1 MAAKE
6 GRELVKEAVKDAKA
20 LKAAALEAAKNEIVE
35 QMAPGVKALLEKQ
48 IRSALAG
55 ESVDRVNDQGADYYS
70 PASREKEKRY
80 EEGKDKGEKD
90 MAEAKDDKEKELDL
104 ESLAGFFP
112 QLSEEPGEEHMELP
126 GQNGEDENPESA
138 AGTHEHDV
146 AEGEH
151 LECPK
156 CGHEMEAGGEE
167 PHAEDEGMDGG
178 MGMSIPH
185 LGEDAEAEPDM
196 KEGKDKEKEDMDE
209 EVEISESELHK
220 VYEAALQTEAQVTK
234 GFKDIVGGGEL
245 DQAAKETGI
254 ADKKTGEKHWDT
266 EVPPDHVD
274 YQIKEA
280 LKAGLAENKMLRGKL
295 KEAVAI
301 IKKLGETLHET
312 NLFNAKVLHVNR
324 ILNSD
329 RKLTKEQK
337 AVVLESIDKAKS
349 VAQVKMVYEA
359 IVSSFKAS
367 AGSLS
372 ESKSRK
378 PLANAQRPRT
388 SGTPKPEV
396 LRESVD
402 RAEGQGKYDRM
413 RQLAGLLK

>member
-55 ESVDRVNDQGADYYS
+55 ESVDRVSDQGADYYS
-70 PASREKEKRY
+70 PASREKQKKY
-80 EEGKDKGEKD
+80 QEGKHKGDEE
-90 MAEAKDDKEKELDL
+90 MADEKDDKEKELDL

-112 QLSEEPGEEHMELP
+112 QLSEDGEEHMEMP
-126 GQNGEDENPESA
+126 GQEGEDENPESA
-138 AGTHEHDV
+138 AGAHEHGV
-146 AEGEH
+146 EEGEH

-156 CGHEMEAGGEE
+156 CGHEMEAGGDEDKM
-167 PHAEDEGMDGG
+167 EDEGMG
-178 MGMSIPH
+178 GMSIPH

-196 KEGKDKEKEDMDE
+196 KEGKDKEKDEMEE
-209 EVEISESELHK
+209 EVEISETELHK
-220 VYEAALQTEAQVTK
+220 VYEAALQTEAQVSK

-245 DQAAKETGI
+245 DQAHKETGI
-254 ADKKTGEKHWDT
+254 ADKKTGEKHWET

-280 LKAGLAENKMLRGKL
+280 LKAGLAENNMLRAKL
-295 KEAVAI
+295 KEAVTL
-301 IKKLGETLHET
+301 IKRLGQTLHET
-312 NLFNAKVLHVNR
+312 NLFNSKVLHVNR
-324 ILNSD
+324 ILNSSV
-329 RKLTKEQK
+329 RLTKEQK
-337 AVVLESIDKAKS
+337 QVVLESIDKAKS

-367 AGSLS
+367 AGQLS

-378 PLANAQRPRT
+378 PVGNAQRART
-388 SGTPKPEV
+388 SGAPKPEI

>member
-48 IRSALAG
+48 IRSALSG
-55 ESVDRVNDQGADYYS
+55 ESVDRVNDQGADYYDPS
-70 PASREKEKRY
+70 KREKEKKY
-80 EEGKDKGEKD
+80 QEGKNMGDKD

-112 QLSEEPGEEHMELP
+112 QLSETEGAEDHPEIPGGEH
-126 GQNGEDENPESA
+126 GEDENPESA
-138 AGTHEHDV
+138 VGAHEHDV
-146 AEGEH
+146 DEAGHEVK
-151 LECPK
+151 CPE
-156 CGHEMEAGGEE
+156 CGHEMEMTGGDE
-167 PHAEDEGMDGG
+167 HMEDEGMGG
-178 MGMSIPH
+178 MAIPH

-196 KEGKDKEKEDMDE
+196 KEGKDKEKDEMDE
-209 EVEISESELHK
+209 EVEISEAELHK
-220 VYEAALQTEAQVTK
+220 VYEAALQTEAQVSK
-234 GFKDIVGGGEL
+234 GFKDMVGGGEL
-245 DQAAKETGI
+245 EQASKETGI
-254 ADKKTGEKHWDT
+254 ADKKSGEKPWEQ

-280 LKAGLAENKMLRGKL
+280 LKAGLAENNMLRAKL
-295 KEAVAI
+295 KEAVAL
-301 IKKLGETLHET
+301 IKKLGQTLHET
-312 NLFNAKVLHVNR
+312 NLFNSKVLHVNR

-359 IVSSFKAS
+359 IVNSFKAS
-367 AGSLS
+367 ASPLS

-378 PLANAQRPRT
+378 PVANAQRART
-388 SGTPKPEV
+388 SGAPKPEV

-413 RQLAGLLK
+413 RQLAGLVK

>member
-55 ESVDRVNDQGADYYS
+55 ESVDRVNDQGADYYA
-70 PASREKEKRY
+70 PGSREKNKQY
-80 EEGKDKGEKD
+80 QEGKDKGED
-90 MAEAKDDKEKELDL
+90 QMADEKDDKEKELDL

-112 QLSEEPGEEHMELP
+112 QLSEEPGEDPMGLAGSDHGDEEMP
-126 GQNGEDENPESA
+126 QAPPANGKHEAADEGHKCPE
-138 AGTHEHDV
+138 
-146 AEGEH
+146 
-151 LECPK
+151 
-156 CGHEMEAGGEE
+156 CGHVEDGAGEE
-167 PHAEDEGMDGG
+167 LEDEGMGG
-178 MGMSIPH
+178 MPIPS
-185 LGEDAEAEPDM
+185 LGEDAGAEPDM
-196 KEGKDKEKEDMDE
+196 KEGKDKEKDEMDE

-220 VYEAALQTEAQVTK
+220 VYEAALQTEAQVSK
-234 GFKDIVGGGEL
+234 GFKDMVGGGEL
-245 DQAAKETGI
+245 DQASKETGI
-254 ADKKTGEKHWDT
+254 LDKKSGEKEWDKET
-266 EVPPDHVD
+266 PPDAVD

-295 KEAVAI
+295 KEAVAL
-301 IKKLGETLHET
+301 IKKLGKTLHET

-324 ILNSD
+324 ILNTQG
-329 RKLTKEQK
+329 RLTKEQK
-337 AVVLESIDKAKS
+337 QVVLESIEKAQS

-359 IVSSFKAS
+359 IVNSFKAS
-367 AGSLS
+367 AGTLA
-372 ESKSRK
+372 ESKTRK
-378 PLANAQRPRT
+378 PAANAQRPRT
-388 SGTPKPEV
+388 SGAPKPEV

-413 RQLAGLLK
+413 RELAGLLK